1 MAEILAPVGGKEQ
14 LIAAVRCGADAV
26 YLGAKGFN
34 ARRNAQNFTDEE
46 FDDAVRYCHIHGV
59 KVYATINTLVFD
71 SELADLENVSR
82 RIANAGVDG
91 VIIQDLAVL
100 ELFKNRYPSI
110 ERIAST
116 QLAIHNVSGALLAQK
131 LGFDTVVLAREL
143 SLDEIKTIVENIQ
156 IKSEVFVHGAHCM
169 SVSGMCYVS
178 SMLGGRSGNRGLCA
192 QPCRLDWQSG
202 SKEYALSLKDMS
214 LLPYLNTLANIGV
227 DSFKIEGRMKRAE
240 YVAAAV
246 TACKNALSEGR
257 YDEAVLR
264 SVFSRS
270 GFTNGYLL
278 GKRNADMFGYRTKED
293 VVSASDTVL
302 KQLSSLYAK
311 EKQSVPITMK
321 ISIDGRKAN
330 LTITDQDNNRVSV
343 SGRGSES
350 AVNRSVTAEDVRR
363 SLSKLG
369 DTPYDPKRIDVSI
382 QENQFISAAALNKL
396 RREATEQ
403 LSSLRALH
411 VVHEKPFDFSIKAQ
425 VQRTSKEI
433 PQRWA
438 RISSKAQVD
447 GVTKFDRVIVPLHL
461 IDDAIISTLG
471 KDRLLI
477 ELPTVQFPDSGE
489 RLIKQIT
496 VLKERGLNSI
506 YTNNIYGLEL
516 ADRLGFQVTGGFG
529 LNAVNTHSLSAFAA
543 LGMKGITLSFELT
556 AERIKNLGHPLS
568 TGIVVYGRVPLMQFR
583 NCPVRAT
590 IGCNMCR
597 EKGKIT
603 DRFGISFPVE
613 CNQKSTSA
621 LLNSVPICLSDQA
634 IPAVDHHL
642 FWFTDEGIARI
653 DEVNRLFLQGMKP
666 DFKRTTGLYYREVL

>member
-71 SELADLENVSR
+71 SELADLEIVSR
-82 RIANAGVDG
+82 RIAEAGVDG

-143 SLDEIKTIVENIQ
+143 SLDEIKSIVESIQ
-156 IKSEVFVHGAHCM
+156 IKTEVFVHGAHCM

-240 YVAAAV
+240 YVAAVV
-246 TACKNALSEGR
+246 TACKNALSEGK

-270 GFTNGYLL
+270 GFTDGYLL

-293 VVSASDTVL
+293 VVSASGTVL

-321 ISIDGRKAN
+321 ISIDARTAN
-330 LTITDQDNNRVSV
+330 LTIIDEDNNRVSA
-343 SGRGSES
+343 SGPGSES

-369 DTPYDPKRIDVSI
+369 DTPYEPKRIDVSI

-425 VQRTSKEI
+425 VQRTSKETT
-433 PQRWA
+433 QRWA

-477 ELPTVQFPDSGE
+477 ELPTVQFPDSEE
-489 RLIKQIT
+489 RLIEQIT
-496 VLKERGLNSI
+496 VLKEKGLNSI
-506 YTNNIYGLEL
+506 YANNIYGLEL

-543 LGMKGITLSFELT
+543 LGMKDITLSFELT

-613 CNQKSTSA
+613 CNQKYTSA